1 MGGNPALAFRRAA
14 LAMVALAGA
23 GLPSVAWAQDGL
35 IVQPVIPQGFNRD
48 RNISV
53 LQRSRPSYDAIGVSV
68 GGLLFF
74 PRVETTA
81 GATSN
86 AYLTEQNQ
94 TKAAFVGVEPSLR
107 VSSIW
112 SRHSLEINASTLLRN
127 YIGQSARNERNWD
140 LGAVGQVELGRAV
153 QITAELNASQ
163 SIENQFSGE
172 VATTVAALSR
182 YRQYFASLRAEYAM
196 GRVRAFGVVDYTNLR
211 FDPVRLTN
219 GGVRDQDNRNR
230 SISRITGQIEYART
244 PSVSLF
250 GQLQYVDTKFDSRQ
264 IGAVRLDS
272 GAARVL
278 GGINV
283 DIAGRARGT
292 IGVGYSV
299 RDYRV
304 ASFATVKGFV
314 AEGRI
319 ELFPTQLLTVSAGAR
334 RTIEDSTFGVNVPLP
349 FWDNRVNL
357 GGDYEVM
364 NNLILSGNAEY
375 ALQTYINTD
384 QRNSTYRV
392 GTNTRYLLSRRLTL
406 QGSVSYT
413 QRQSVGAQA
422 GNEPGEGRITA
433 GLTFRI

>member
-1 MGGNPALAFRRAA
+1 
-14 LAMVALAGA
+14 MVALAAA
-23 GLPSVAWAQDGL
+23 GVPSVAWAQDGL
-35 IVQPVIPQGFNRD
+35 IVQPVIPQGFDRD
-48 RNISV
+48 RNVSV
-53 LQRSRPSYDAIGVSV
+53 QQRSRPSYDAVGVSV

-74 PRVETTA
+74 PRVDTTA

-86 AYLTEQNQ
+86 AYLTDQNR
-94 TKAAFVGVEPSLR
+94 TEAAFIGAEPSLR

-153 QITAELNASQ
+153 QITAEVNASQ

-182 YRQYFASLRAEYAM
+182 YRQDFASLRAEYAM
-196 GRVRAFGVVDYTNLR
+196 GRVRVFGVADYSSFR
-211 FDPVRLTN
+211 FDPVRLTT

-230 SISRITGQIEYART
+230 SISRITGQFEYART

-250 GQLQYVDTKFDSRQ
+250 AQLQYLDTTFDSRQ
-264 IGAVRLDS
+264 IGVVRLDS
-272 GAARVL
+272 GAVRAL

-283 DIAGRARGT
+283 DISGRARGT

-304 ASFATVKGFV
+304 SSFPTVKGLV

-319 ELFPTQLLTVSAGAR
+319 ELFPTQLFTISAGAR
-334 RTIEDSTFGVNVPLP
+334 RSVEDSTFGVSAPVP
-349 FWDNRVNL
+349 FWDNRLTL
-357 GGDYEVM
+357 GGDYEVL
-364 NNLILSGNAEY
+364 NNFILSANAEY
-375 ALQTYINTD
+375 ALQTYIGSD
-384 QRNSTYRV
+384 RRNSTYRV
-392 GTNTRYLLSRRLTL
+392 GTSARYLMSRRLTL
-406 QGSVSYT
+406 QGSVSYS
-413 QRQSVGAQA
+413 QRQTAGAQG
-422 GNEPGEGRITA
+422 GNEPAEGRVTA